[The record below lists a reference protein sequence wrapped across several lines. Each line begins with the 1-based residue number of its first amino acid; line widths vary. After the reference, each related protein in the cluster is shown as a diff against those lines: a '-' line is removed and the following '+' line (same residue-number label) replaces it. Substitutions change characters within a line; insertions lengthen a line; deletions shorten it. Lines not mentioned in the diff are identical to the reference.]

1 MMARAALAAER
12 RPPARRPAGPAAGP
26 PNVWRRRRR
35 RRRRRLRPARPPAR
49 QTGVGGGGDG
59 YCSGPAPRGGRRPAG
74 PAAGPS
80 IGRRPAAEPDD
91 ARRRQLPGPP
101 AAEPD
106 DARQRQCRSGGGAG
120 PGCGEGQGSLG
131 ASAWAGER
139 WRGGSSGRDPWRG
152 RAQSRGRRR
161 RAVAGRAGPG
171 GRGRVHS
178 GGRRGRARPG
188 RAGEA
193 AHGRASERG
202 RTGAAERRSGRAR
215 TRGLEFT
222 EQTGKN
228 HSLLFIMSRMIGTV
242 SLVIGRPAASA
253 RSIAALILRCIS
265 GVMALA

>member
-1 MMARAALAAER
+1 MCYDGADFQPLRYAVGFPNCRMNER
-12 RPPARRPAGPAAGP
+12 HCAVAVCDCRLHASRSLCSFGRNWTGPGPAGARSHCCCCHPSRTGP
-26 PNVWRRRRR
+26 HTDNLVQS
-35 RRRRRLRPARPPAR
+35 LIARMR
-49 QTGVGGGGDG
+49 HL
-59 YCSGPAPRGGRRPAG
+59 PAG
-74 PAAGPS
+74 FN
-80 IGRRPAAEPDD
+80 R
-91 ARRRQLPGPP
+91 
-101 AAEPD
+101 
-106 DARQRQCRSGGGAG
+106 ARQRRG
-120 PGCGEGQGSLG
+120 GEGQGSLG

-202 RTGAAERRSGRAR
+202 LTGVAERRSGRAR
-215 TRGLEFT
+215 TGCLEFT

-228 HSLLFIMSRMIGTV
+228 HSLLFIMSRMIWTV